1 MKKKICHFGTDNS
14 ELSCN
19 IWMLL
24 FHGRATWGGKI
35 GSIGLNHKDSIN
47 IKIRRI

>member
-14 ELSCN
+14 QLSCN

-24 FHGRATWGGKI
+24 FYGRALGAAKSA
-35 GSIGLNHKDSIN
+35 SIGLNHKDSIN
-47 IKIRRI
+47 IKIRRV

>member
-24 FHGRATWGGKI
+24 FYGRATWGGKM
-35 GSIGLNHKDSIN
+35 GFHWLKP
-47 IKIRRI
+47 